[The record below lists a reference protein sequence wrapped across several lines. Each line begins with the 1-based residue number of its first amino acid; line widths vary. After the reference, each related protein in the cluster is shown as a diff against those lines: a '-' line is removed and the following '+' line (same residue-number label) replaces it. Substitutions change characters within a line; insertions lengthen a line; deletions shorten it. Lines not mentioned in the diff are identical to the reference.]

1 MPYIID
7 NRAGSSITI
16 PDGALNNDFAIQ
28 LVGRNYANYGQ
39 PIANAFVDLLDNF
52 AHGTA
57 PTKQTNGQIWY
68 DSTKKVLRVYDS
80 VGGQWVPL
88 TPLVSASGVPSG
100 ENASAT
106 QYYDKTNS
114 KFYINDGTGYKM
126 VGIPGETNTSF
137 SGVSAVSSP
146 SRYGT
151 KLRNIFLV
159 DSASV
164 PRAVTAIMLT
174 NSGGSTPT
182 YTSEEHI
189 VALFSGH
196 TQFTAGDA
204 ASTTEGASINYYS
217 QLTQT
222 GGIGSTISP
231 GINLR
236 TDNTS
241 TIGTSSRAL
250 RSDAAYKLNI
260 GSYGSDSSNV
270 SASAVFHSGADL
282 LPATTDTI
290 DLGSSSKKYAEGHI
304 SALTTGSI
312 VSTSGTTAIGS
323 LGTPFTNAYATNV
336 NVGGALTFSSAG
348 NLGTTGARAGAG
360 YFTSL
365 DTSAFK
371 LGTQVYPTA
380 DGTSGQQLFTN
391 GSGALFW
398 RDPVSTISNI
408 FARGGTVSAN
418 TTAVVNGVTETTFT
432 IDIGAGTGITV
443 NADDIAVTL
452 SGFTTDDLTE
462 GSTNRYSS
470 SGQVA
475 GAIAVVDAGGLGS
488 LSKSGGTITY
498 TGPSDADIRGLLS
511 GANGVDIDA
520 GGQITADASEIDH
533 DSLNNFV
540 ANEHIDHSGVSITAG
555 TGLTG
560 GGTIAASRTL
570 NVIGGT
576 GITVN
581 ADNIEVTPAD
591 IRSLFTAGSGIS
603 IDGSGKIAN
612 TGSLSDPDTTD
623 FVTKAGSQSIGGQ
636 KTFNAAIVSSGG
648 ISMGAS
654 DIAYTGS
661 LSFAGASGSVT
672 FGAGGSIL
680 ASDDITAFS
689 DSRLKENVMP
699 IENALEKC
707 AELTGVTFDKINTGI
722 RGTGLIAQDLQKVL
736 PEAVHEQEDGM
747 LSVAY
752 GNTIGLLINAI
763 NELQAEVAKLKQESS
778 ANGNK

>member
-1 MPYIID
+1 VPYIID

-533 DSLNNFV
+533 DGLNNFV
-540 ANEHIDHSGVSITAG
+540 ANEHIDHSSVSISAG

-560 GGTIAASRTL
+560 GGTIDASRTL

-581 ADNIEVTPAD
+581 ADSIEVTPAD
-591 IRSLFTAGSGIS
+591 IRGLFTAGSGIS
-603 IDGSGKIAN
+603 INASGQIAN

-636 KTFNAAIVSSGG
+636 KTFNAAIVSGGG
-648 ISMGAS
+648 ISMGAT
-654 DIAYTGS
+654 DVAYTGS

-672 FGAGGSIL
+672 FGASGSIL

>member
-16 PDGALNNDFAIQ
+16 PDGALNDDFAIQ

-533 DSLNNFV
+533 DGLNNFV
-540 ANEHIDHSGVSITAG
+540 ANEHIDHSSVSISAG

-560 GGTIAASRTL
+560 GGTIDASRTL

-581 ADNIEVTPAD
+581 ADSIEVTPAD
-591 IRSLFTAGSGIS
+591 IRGLFTAGSGIS
-603 IDGSGKIAN
+603 INASGQIAN

>member
-16 PDGALNNDFAIQ
+16 PDGALNDDFAIQ

-533 DSLNNFV
+533 DGLNNFV
-540 ANEHIDHSGVSITAG
+540 ANEHIDHSSVSISAG

-560 GGTIAASRTL
+560 GGTIDASRTL

-581 ADNIEVTPAD
+581 ADSIEVTPAD
-591 IRSLFTAGSGIS
+591 IRGLFTAGSGIS
-603 IDGSGKIAN
+603 INASGQIAN

-752 GNTIGLLINAI
+752 GNTIGLLVNAI

>member
-1 MPYIID
+1 VPYIID

-16 PDGALNNDFAIQ
+16 PDGALNDDFAIQ

-533 DSLNNFV
+533 DGLNNFV
-540 ANEHIDHSGVSITAG
+540 ANEHIDHSSVSISAG

-560 GGTIAASRTL
+560 GGTIDASRTL

-581 ADNIEVTPAD
+581 ADSIEVTPAD
-591 IRSLFTAGSGIS
+591 IRGLFTAGSGIS
-603 IDGSGKIAN
+603 INASGQIAN